1 MVFLAAVG
9 RSMGRADE
17 EQGGEG
23 MAQPTDPKL
32 WEEAKKEQRA
42 TSEGS
47 PPGRWSAR
55 KAVLA
60 QREYERRGGGWEPSP
75 APKGGTPPRSG

>member
-1 MVFLAAVG
+1 
-9 RSMGRADE
+9 
-17 EQGGEG
+17 

-32 WEEAKKEQRA
+32 WDEVKKEQRA

-47 PPGRWSAR
+47 EPGRWSAR

-60 QREYERRGGGWEPSP
+60 QREYERRGGGWKPSP
-75 APKGGTPPRSG
+75 APPRSD